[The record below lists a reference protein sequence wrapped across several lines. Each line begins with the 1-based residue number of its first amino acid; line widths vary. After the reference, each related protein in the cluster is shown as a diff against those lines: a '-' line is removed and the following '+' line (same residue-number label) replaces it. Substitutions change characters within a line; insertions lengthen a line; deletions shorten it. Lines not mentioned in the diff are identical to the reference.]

1 MQITLSS
8 SLFSLTCP
16 YASQSSSYRRSVST
30 LRLVVINCHW
40 LVWPERCQAQAPLD
54 IRAWTRNVCVLSSAE
69 LVPWFKRCGQLHL
82 IYCWQLMIQ
91 VQPQKQRLMSGEG
104 GEDGGEVRKHLT
116 GGAAE
121 WPVIGHKPL
130 PAPRGGGVTRDPLC
144 KSGLHFIVSL
154 MF

>member
-116 GGAAE
+116 GELRSDQSLVTSHYPPPGEAE
-121 WPVIGHKPL
+121 SL
-130 PAPRGGGVTRDPLC
+130 VTPSAKVDCIL
-144 KSGLHFIVSL
+144 SWV
-154 MF
+154 